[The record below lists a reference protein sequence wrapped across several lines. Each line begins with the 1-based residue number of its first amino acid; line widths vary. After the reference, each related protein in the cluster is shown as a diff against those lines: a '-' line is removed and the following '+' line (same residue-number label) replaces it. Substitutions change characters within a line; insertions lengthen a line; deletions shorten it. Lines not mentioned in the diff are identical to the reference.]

1 MTLTQLQ
8 FVSALADTASF
19 SKAAQRCFVTQP
31 TLSNAVAQLEEE
43 LGGRLFSRTTR
54 KVCLTPLGENLLP
67 LIRASL
73 DATEDLRRAAKL
85 YKIPSHKLIRIG
97 FSPLINMRFL
107 TSVVEPFQR
116 TYPDVEVIFKECFLN
131 DLRLR
136 LDRHALD
143 LAILPKT
150 QREGRYACHPIY
162 EEALYY
168 IPPETSSVTLKGH
181 SPIQMKEVAT
191 QTFILTMGGCGLAD
205 EVRRLFKG
213 RKLKLHEYQGQALS
227 YKIAEEW
234 TTLGIGAT
242 ILPKSKISSS
252 NMYAYPLLLDTRKP
266 AMLTYQMMWSRN
278 ISPAE
283 HVTDFL
289 KHCKKVAPALMAGIV
304 Q

>member
-8 FVSALADTASF
+8 FVSALANTASF
-19 SKAAQRCFVTQP
+19 SQAAQRCFVTQP
-31 TLSNAVAQLEEE
+31 TLSNAIAQLEEE

-54 KVCLTPLGENLLP
+54 KVCLTPLGEHLLP

-73 DATEDLRRAAKL
+73 DATEDLRRAAKC
-85 YKIPSHKLIRIG
+85 YKTPSHKLIRIG
-97 FSPLINMRFL
+97 FSPLINTRFL
-107 TSVVEPFQR
+107 TSVVDPFQR
-116 TYPDVEVIFKECFLN
+116 TYLDVEVIFKECFLN

-150 QREGRYACHPIY
+150 QIDRRYARHPIY

-168 IPPETSSVTLKGH
+168 LPPETSSVVLKEH
-181 SPIQMKEVAT
+181 SPIQMKEVAA

-213 RKLKLHEYQGQALS
+213 KKLKLHEYQGQALS

-242 ILPKSKISSS
+242 ILPKSKISQRAQH
-252 NMYAYPLLLDTRKP
+252 AYPLLKDPSKP
-266 AMLTYQMMWSRN
+266 AKIKYEMMWSRN
-278 ISPAE
+278 TSPPE
-283 HVTDFL
+283 HLSQFL
-289 KHCKKVAPALMAGIV
+289 NHIKRVAPSLIAGMLK
-304 Q
+304 